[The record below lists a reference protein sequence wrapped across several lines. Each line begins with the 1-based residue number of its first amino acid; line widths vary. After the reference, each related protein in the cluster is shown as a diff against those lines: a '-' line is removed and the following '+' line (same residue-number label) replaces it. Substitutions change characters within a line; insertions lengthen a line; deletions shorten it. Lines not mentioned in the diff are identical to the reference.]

1 MITLLQ
7 HGSGE
12 QAGRILPLLDQWDVT
27 CTVLHLYEGETVP
40 IEQVEELIV
49 LGGLMSVNDE
59 QEYPFLA
66 AEKNLIR
73 TMIKEGRPVLG
84 ICLGAQM
91 IAAALGYRVFDMTP
105 EQGWYR
111 VRRTPGGDAWFP
123 AEVPVFEWHHQTF
136 ELPDGATLLYQ
147 GEGTCPQGFI
157 YRSALGVQFHP
168 EATIPIID
176 HWTAGLSPAER
187 DTIIQQSMQRENQSN
202 LLCSTL
208 LAWFHTRRSISTGST
223 PF

>member
-73 TMIKEGRPVLG
+73 I
-84 ICLGAQM
+84 
-91 IAAALGYRVFDMTP
+91 
-105 EQGWYR
+105 
-111 VRRTPGGDAWFP
+111 
-123 AEVPVFEWHHQTF
+123 
-136 ELPDGATLLYQ
+136 
-147 GEGTCPQGFI
+147 
-157 YRSALGVQFHP
+157 
-168 EATIPIID
+168 
-176 HWTAGLSPAER
+176 
-187 DTIIQQSMQRENQSN
+187 
-202 LLCSTL
+202 
-208 LAWFHTRRSISTGST
+208 
-223 PF
+223 